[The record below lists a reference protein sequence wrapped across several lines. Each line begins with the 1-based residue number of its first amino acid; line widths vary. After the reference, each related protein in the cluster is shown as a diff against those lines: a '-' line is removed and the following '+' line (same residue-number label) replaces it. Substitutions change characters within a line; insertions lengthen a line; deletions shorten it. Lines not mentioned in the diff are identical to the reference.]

1 MICSFKCF
9 TANGTWVNVGGNQA
23 ITTGGAAAPDQVGA
37 SGPYHDPDGAKSVR
51 ILTPCDDGN
60 CDWTLVADMSTRRW
74 YPSLET
80 LDDGSILI
88 IGGCQWGGFVNN
100 AGQTNPTYEFYP
112 PRGDG
117 KPIVSTILQN
127 TLPANLYPL
136 TFLLPSRKL
145 LVQSNWQ
152 TTILDLDQ
160 GNERRID
167 DIPDAVRTYPASGG
181 TVMLPLTPQNNWT
194 ATVMFCGG
202 SNIKDNQWQT
212 NWDIAQYPASSS
224 CVQISPDI
232 SNSYKSVDPL
242 PEARTMGNLI
252 LLPTGQVLCL
262 NGAATGVAG
271 YGTDSWAIGMSYADQ
286 PIFEPVM
293 YSPGAPSG
301 SQWSRDGLSPSSIPR
316 MYHSTATILPDGS
329 VFVTGSNPN
338 ADFNNSVK
346 YPTEY
351 RVEKFYPS
359 YFNERRPEPR
369 GLPSQLSYGG
379 AYFNVSIQ
387 KDDMFGDTDYLQDAK
402 VVLLRP
408 GFSTHTMNMGQRL
421 VELQVTY
428 TSDRDGSAVLHCSQ
442 LPPNPAIMPPGPACE
457 FFVL

>member
-1 MICSFKCF
+1 
-9 TANGTWVNVGGNQA
+9 
-23 ITTGGAAAPDQVGA
+23 
-37 SGPYHDPDGAKSVR
+37 
-51 ILTPCDDGN
+51 
-60 CDWTLVADMSTRRW
+60 
-74 YPSLET
+74 
-80 LDDGSILI
+80 
-88 IGGCQWGGFVNN
+88 
-100 AGQTNPTYEFYP
+100 
-112 PRGDG
+112 
-117 KPIVSTILQN
+117 
-127 TLPANLYPL
+127 
-136 TFLLPSRKL
+136 
-145 LVQSNWQ
+145 
-152 TTILDLDQ
+152 
-160 GNERRID
+160 
-167 DIPDAVRTYPASGG
+167 
-181 TVMLPLTPQNNWT
+181 
-194 ATVMFCGG
+194 
-202 SNIKDNQWQT
+202 
-212 NWDIAQYPASSS
+212 
-224 CVQISPDI
+224 
-232 SNSYKSVDPL
+232 
-242 PEARTMGNLI
+242 
-252 LLPTGQVLCL
+252 
-262 NGAATGVAG
+262 
-271 YGTDSWAIGMSYADQ
+271 MSYADQ

-301 SQWSRDGLSPSSIPR
+301 SQWSRDGLSPSSISR
-316 MYHSTATILPDGS
+316 MYHSTATILPDGTPDVLSSFLLFNSDSIPHHAGS

-408 GFSTHTMNMGQRL
+408 GFSTHTMVCSKPCKYSDTVTDSERKNMGQRL